1 MTTATGRRRRTAAVA
16 ACALAAATLL
26 AGCGTDLVQRNTFTE
41 QPRAA
46 IADDSVG
53 DALAALDA
61 VRNEA
66 NAGRN
71 PELIQTVEADPL
83 LTITTAVYALD
94 ATTDPEGT
102 TVPQPVT
109 HANPTAFI
117 PRFTDYPQWFVVAAP
132 WRQGEPTR
140 LEVLTR
146 DSSSAPWTSL
156 IAPELLRDVDFPTL
170 ALDEGGYVLSADEDF
185 LATLATPVDGLADAY
200 ALGLTSGSSDDPV
213 VTALVADPWSVS
225 RRNADGAAATTVG
238 AAATVAGTYT
248 AGTTLPQALTAQDGG
263 ALVFFTIDESLV
275 YTVKPGYFLEL
286 DDTTAKIVETDQ
298 VTGTLTET
306 ASGQLVVYVPPAGG
320 TARIVGAR
328 WDRTGLTAAEPASAT
343 PTSTPTS

>member
-1 MTTATGRRRRTAAVA
+1 MIHLTKRSRPAAVVGLF
-16 ACALAAATLL
+16 ALVLGMLL
-26 AGCGTDLVQRNTFTE
+26 SGCGSDLVKRNTFTE
-41 QPRAA
+41 EPRAA
-46 IADDSVG
+46 IADDAVG
-53 DALAALDA
+53 PALEALDA

-66 NAGRN
+66 NVGRN

-83 LTITTAVYALD
+83 LAITTAVYALE

-102 TVPQPVT
+102 ATPQPVT

-140 LEVLTR
+140 IEVLTR

-170 ALDEGGYVLSADEDF
+170 ALDDDGYVMPADEAF
-185 LATLATPVDGLADAY
+185 LDGLATPVSGLAAAY
-200 ALGLTSGSSDDPV
+200 AAGLSQGTSTDAVATS
-213 VTALVADPWSVS
+213 LVADPWSVG
-225 RRNADGAAATTVG
+225 RRNADAAAAKAVG
-238 AAATVAGTYT
+238 AAATVVGTYS
-248 AGTTLPQALTAQDGG
+248 AGTTLPQALHTQDGG
-263 ALVFFTIDESLV
+263 ALVFFTMDESLL

-286 DDTTAKIVETDQ
+286 DDTTAKIVGTDQ

-343 PTSTPTS
+343 PTATPTS